1 MNHNLDLSNVVVDD
15 QHKQFIF
22 QVADSSTV
30 SLTFD
35 NLAELS
41 GVIHRIDEELAHQHA
56 LSWQAIKVYRNSTNI
71 PVDVEVV
78 GTALLKAHI
87 SYQIEDSVH
96 PEHYQVQQQNL
107 AAAITIIN
115 RLGYE
120 TDKDAEIEA

>member
-1 MNHNLDLSNVVVDD
+1 MNHNLDLSNIVVDD

-35 NLAELS
+35 KLAELS
-41 GVIHRIDEELAHQHA
+41 GVVHRIDEELAHKHA
-56 LSWQAIKVYRNSTNI
+56 LSWQGIKIYRNSANI

-96 PEHYQVQQQNL
+96 PEHFQVQQKDL

-120 TDKDAEIEA
+120 TDKDTEIDA

>member
-1 MNHNLDLSNVVVDD
+1 MNHNLDLSNVLVDD

-35 NLAELS
+35 KLAELS
-41 GVIHRIDEELAHQHA
+41 GVVHRIDEELAHKHA
-56 LSWQAIKVYRNSTNI
+56 QSWQAIKVYRNSSNI
-71 PVDVEVV
+71 PIDIEVV

-87 SYQIEDSVH
+87 PYQIEDSVH
-96 PEHYQVQQQNL
+96 PEHFQVQQKNL
-107 AAAITIIN
+107 AAAISIIN

-120 TDKDAEIEA
+120 TDKDAEVEA